1 MAAITTA
8 FFIVT
13 LTFSLVNSSSADK
26 KLYQHM
32 LFTYSGGTGPNKWGS
47 LDPKFTMCANGKSQ
61 SPINIVK
68 AKVVVDKK
76 LKPLIREYNSVNV
89 TLVNNKFNVA
99 VVYPSNCGKLIV
111 DDKKY
116 SLKQMH
122 WHSPSEHRIDGQ
134 QGGDWNSVGHA
145 FTEKLR
151 FAAELH
157 LVHVAD
163 DGSVSVVGILF
174 QLGRPDPV
182 IEKIQ
187 NKLSELANEV
197 RTNNEETP
205 VTVGPFHPTEVRK
218 NVHKYYKYVG
228 SFTTPPCTENV
239 TWVILAKVRSMS
251 KEQVEALKAPLD
263 TGCKNNNRPVQESH
277 GRLVELYEE
286 QPNHV

>member
-8 FFIVT
+8 FFIVI
-13 LTFSLVNSSSADK
+13 LTFFLVNSHAADTK
-26 KLYQHM
+26 QVYEHM
-32 LFTYSGGTGPNKWGS
+32 QFTYSGGTGPEKWGS
-47 LDPKFTMCANGKSQ
+47 LDPKFSMCANGKSQ

-76 LKPLIREYNSVNV
+76 LKPLIREYSSANV

-111 DDKKY
+111 DGKKY

-134 QGGDWNSVGHA
+134 Q
-145 FTEKLR
+145 

-187 NKLSELANEV
+187 NKLSELAKEV
-197 RTNNEETP
+197 HTSNEEAP
-205 VTVGPFHPTEVRK
+205 VTVGPFHPTELRK
-218 NVHKYYKYVG
+218 NGHKYYKYVG

-239 TWVILAKVRSMS
+239 TWIILEKVRSMS
-251 KEQVEALKAPLD
+251 KIQVEALKAPLD
-263 TGCKNNNRPVQESH
+263 TGCKNNNRPVQECN

-286 QPNHV
+286 QVNHV

>member
-134 QGGDWNSVGHA
+134 Q
-145 FTEKLR
+145 

-197 RTNNEETP
+197 RTNKEETP

-218 NVHKYYKYVG
+218 NVHNYYKYVG